1 MIGALLGDLWPYL
14 AAAGAAI
21 AAFLGAYLKG
31 RRDASQKA
39 AQRAADSYIKTR
51 KRADEE
57 DYIDDDFGVIRDR
70 LRERGK
76 R

>member
-39 AQRAADSYIKTR
+39 AQKAADSYIKTR